1 MKKGVILLLGF
12 VIIAVYL
19 VSAGIGNAF
28 SQDISRDPTE
38 FAPYGKP
45 LGRTSPATVN
55 VTLFAHERTGTI
67 DAGSDEVVGTADD
80 ITYNAM
86 TFGSSSDPETGRI
99 PGPFIRVLEGDTIN
113 VTLNNSLGNETHSI
127 DFHAIKG
134 YKGGMTKL
142 TADAGDTVTA
152 TFKLLHPGLYVY
164 HCAADGVIANIATHI
179 ANGMWGMILVE
190 PQKGGK
196 YFRGD
201 VKKADKEFYIMQCE
215 FYLDG
220 DPGLTS
226 TYTPGNYAFDL
237 LGKGLAEH
245 PDYVVFN
252 GRAGVSRATI
262 ASSAPPVSIDV
273 NLGDN
278 VIIYFGNM
286 GPSLISGTHMIGEIW
301 DREYEE
307 GDVLSPPRNNIE
319 TSTVPPASTV
329 IWAFKPL
336 VKESEGG
343 ANVLVDHAIFRVA
356 KGAFGLMHVLP

>member
-12 VIIAVYL
+12 VIIAIYL
-19 VSAGIGNAF
+19 VSVGIGDAF

-38 FAPYGKP
+38 FAPYGSP
-45 LGRTSPATVN
+45 LGRTKNETVD
-55 VTLFAHERTGTI
+55 VTLYVHERTGTI
-67 DAGSDEVVGTADD
+67 DAGADGAIGGADD
-80 ITYNAM
+80 VTYNVM
-86 TFGSSSDPETGRI
+86 TFGSSSDPTTGKV
-99 PGPFIRVLEGDTIN
+99 PGPFIRVLEGDTIK

-134 YKGGMTKL
+134 YRGGMTKL
-142 TADAGDTVTA
+142 TAAAGDTVTD
-152 TFKLLHPGLYVY
+152 TFQLLHPGLYVY

-190 PQKGGK
+190 PKKGGK
-196 YFRGD
+196 SFRND
-201 VKKADKEFYIMQCE
+201 VKNADKEFYIMQSE
-215 FYLDG
+215 YYLDG
-220 DPGLTS
+220 DPGLGAS
-226 TYTPGNYAFDL
+226 YTPGNYGFDL

-262 ASSAPPVSIDV
+262 APSAPPVNINV

-286 GPSLISGTHMIGEIW
+286 GPSLLSATHMIGEIW

-356 KGAFGLMHVLP
+356 KGALGLMHVK